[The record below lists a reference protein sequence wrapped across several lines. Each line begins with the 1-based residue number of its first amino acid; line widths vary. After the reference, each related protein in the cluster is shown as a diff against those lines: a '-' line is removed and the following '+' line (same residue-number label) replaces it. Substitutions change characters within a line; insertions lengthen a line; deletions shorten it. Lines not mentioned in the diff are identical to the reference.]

1 MDDVDIDIEGLRFDM
16 ASQQKGGEN
25 SSRCRRHEAM
35 GHSRHLAEPCNAIF
49 WTYIAVQYQ

>member
-1 MDDVDIDIEGLRFDM
+1 MDDVDIEGLRFDM